1 MSNNTDEKFTSAI
14 GLGDLLEKPE
24 GEDLQTE
31 KPMESYT
38 IVVKNRTFGRKTQ
51 LTYETVEDSQK
62 IDNLISAT
70 VGTWGKSLPR
80 TKDKFYAKFFNK
92 GAYDAGHDVFNNT
105 ITGVITD
112 SSGAL
117 IYDSYPFFDTA
128 HPDRVGNTYSN
139 FESAHTLTH
148 DNMKT
153 DYTTF
158 VSTNAKDERG
168 ENIELTPDTLLI
180 PPALKFTAQ
189 VILNTTSLP
198 GSMDNDNNVL
208 SAIVDPLEWAHLD
221 DTDAWF
227 LGAKKKGL
235 MATDRQDVQI
245 DFWRDETNLDYYASI
260 KLNLGRIVLKS
271 IIDNGVNCWKLLTNR
286 LRQSAAKL
294 TEKVSSILSEKV
306 QRLTDEDTLPIIL
319 TRAPH
324 IPMG

>member
-148 DNMKT
+148 DNLKT
-153 DYTTF
+153 SYTTF
-158 VSTNAKDERG
+158 TSSNAKDERG
-168 ENIELTPDTLLI
+168 ENIELSPDTLLI

-189 VILNTTSLP
+189 VILNTTTLP
-198 GSMDNDNNVL
+198 GSMDNDVNVL

-227 LGAKKKGL
+227 LGTKKKGL

-245 DFWRDETNLDYYASI
+245 DQ
-260 KLNLGRIVLKS
+260 LGRIILQS
-271 IIDNGVNCWKLLTNR
+271 IIDNGVNCWKLLVNK

-306 QRLTDEDTLPIIL
+306 QRLIGEDTLPISL
-319 TRAPH
+319 TRVPH
-324 IPMG
+324 ILMG

>member
-168 ENIELTPDTLLI
+168 ENIELSPDTLLI

-189 VILNTTSLP
+189 VILNTTTLP
-198 GSMDNDNNVL
+198 GSMDNDVNVL

-227 LGAKKKGL
+227 LGTKKKGL

-245 DFWRDETNLDYYASI
+245 DQ
-260 KLNLGRIVLKS
+260 LGRIILQS
-271 IIDNGVNCWKLLTNR
+271 IIDNGVNCWKLLVNK

-306 QRLTDEDTLPIIL
+306 QRLIGEDTLPISL

-324 IPMG
+324 IS

>member
-128 HPDRVGNTYSN
+128 HPDRVGNTYNN
-139 FESAHTLTH
+139 FQSAYTLTH
-148 DNMKT
+148 DNLKT
-153 DYTTF
+153 SYTTF
-158 VSTNAKDERG
+158 TSSNAKDERG
-168 ENIELTPDTLLI
+168 ENIELSPDTLLI

-189 VILNTTSLP
+189 VILNTTTLP
-198 GSMDNDNNVL
+198 GSMDNDVNVL

-227 LGAKKKGL
+227 LGARKKGL

-245 DFWRDETNLDYYASI
+245 DQ
-260 KLNLGRIVLKS
+260 LGRIILQS
-271 IIDNGVNCWKLLTNR
+271 IIDNGVNCWKLLVNK

-306 QRLTDEDTLPIIL
+306 QRLIGEDTLPISL
-319 TRAPH
+319 TRVPH
-324 IPMG
+324 IS